1 MNEITTWLIN
11 WFEENTSE
19 SRTEIE
25 ANTEANYFDSGW
37 LDSIKFIQF
46 LGDIE
51 DEYEV
56 EFDNDQF
63 QDREFASI
71 KGLAKIIHNS
81 AEGEA
86 TSSEG
91 EFTQNDIIHAL
102 RELGVQNGDH
112 IFVHSNIGFFGKLAG
127 ANDEHELYLAFK
139 NAMHEVVGEAGTVIH
154 PTFSYSFCKGQDF
167 DPQITPGICGMLSEM
182 ARQDADY
189 TRSLDPNFSIAAS
202 GKLAEFFTEKP
213 DNYSFGKN
221 SFFARFMEKGGIF
234 VNLNFDAASTFV
246 HYAERE
252 ANVSYRWDKPF
263 EGNIIT
269 NGKAEKATFY
279 HYVRDLEKPEHAP
292 VFTKFDAKA
301 KELNLAKTVNLG
313 RGQIVSISAKDTF
326 DLIEKTLKTEPKF
339 LIP

>member
-19 SRTEIE
+19 SRADIE

-71 KGLAKIIHNS
+71 SGLAKIIHNS

-86 TSSEG
+86 PNSEG
-91 EFTQNDIIHAL
+91 EFTQNDIINAL
-102 RELGVQNGDH
+102 RELGIKNGDH
-112 IFVHSNIGFFGKLAG
+112 IFIHSNIGFFGKLTNTKNE
-127 ANDEHELYLAFK
+127 NDLYLAFK
-139 NAMHEVVGEAGTVIH
+139 NALHEVVGAEGTVIH

-167 DPQITPGICGMLSEM
+167 DPAITPGICGMLSEM

-189 TRSLDPNFSIAAS
+189 TRSHDPNFSIVAS

-213 DNYSFGKN
+213 DNYSFGKD
-221 SFFARFMEKGGIF
+221 SFFARFMKKGGIF

-252 ANVSYRWDKPF
+252 ADVSYRWDKPF

-269 NGKAEKATFY
+269 KEKSEKTTFY

-301 KELNLAKTVNLG
+301 KQLNLAKTVNLG

-326 DLIEKTLKTEPKF
+326 ELIQKTLKTEPDF
-339 LIP
+339 LLP

>member
-1 MNEITTWLIN
+1 MNEITTWLID
-11 WFEENTSE
+11 WFEENTAE
-19 SRTEIE
+19 SRADIE
-25 ANTEANYFDSGW
+25 ANVEANYFDSGW

-71 KGLAKIIHNS
+71 SGLAKIIHNS
-81 AEGEA
+81 ADGEA
-86 TSSEG
+86 ITSDG
-91 EFTQNDIIHAL
+91 EFTPSDIVHAL
-102 RELGVQNGDH
+102 RELGIKNGDH

-127 ANDEHELYLAFK
+127 ANDEHDVYLAFK
-139 NAMHEVVGEAGTVIH
+139 NAMHEAVGEAGTVIH

-167 DPQITPGICGMLSEM
+167 DPATTSGICGILSEM

-189 TRSLDPNFSIAAS
+189 TRSHDPNFSITAS
-202 GKLAEFFTEKP
+202 GKLAEFFTENP
-213 DNYSFGKN
+213 DEYSFGKR
-221 SFFARFMEKGGIF
+221 SFFARFLEKGGIF
-234 VNLNFDAASTFV
+234 VNFNFDAASTFV

-252 ANVSYRWDKPF
+252 ASVSYRWDKPF

-269 NGKAEKATFY
+269 NGKTQKATFY

-301 KELNLAKTVNLG
+301 KALNLAKTINLG
-313 RGQIVSISAKDTF
+313 RGQIVSISAKNTF
-326 DLIEKTLKTEPKF
+326 DLIQKTLKTEPDF